1 MAVSPSRRTSPD
13 HRGWTVQIVKVLKEV
28 WTSPDG
34 RIEFDNEDD
43 YDGYMNNVWWSQL
56 EWEREQEEEWRREQ
70 EEAEYCYQRRL
81 AGYDMGYAD
90 VGGPPWYATS
100 PLSRCKRLTTHR
112 RSSEN
117 TAVLV
122 TLIKAPSIQRVGTLE
137 GGVVYACAGR
147 LHDFHDQQPA

>member
-1 MAVSPSRRTSPD
+1 MSAHGDEFMAVSPSRRTSPD

-81 AGYDMGYAD
+81 AGYDMGYAND
-90 VGGPPWYATS
+90 GGPQ
-100 PLSRCKRLTTHR
+100 
-112 RSSEN
+112 
-117 TAVLV
+117 LV
-122 TLIKAPSIQRVGTLE
+122 RNKSTPTDVRG
-137 GGVVYACAGR
+137 
-147 LHDFHDQQPA
+147 